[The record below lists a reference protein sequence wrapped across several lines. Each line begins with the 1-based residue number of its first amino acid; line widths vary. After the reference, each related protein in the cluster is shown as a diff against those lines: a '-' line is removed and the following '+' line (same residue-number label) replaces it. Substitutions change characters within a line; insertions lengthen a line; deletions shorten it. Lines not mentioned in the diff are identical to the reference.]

1 VGRDGEIV
9 WDILF
14 WVYLINAVLLILH
27 EIDSAYWKEW
37 ELFRLPG
44 GVTGFLLAH
53 IPILPLVLY
62 GLVLVSRGT
71 FAGLI
76 LSLILSLAGVFAF
89 SIHSYFI
96 RRGRDEFKSPI
107 SLAILLATLAV
118 SLVQAA
124 ITVCLLVRG

>member
-1 VGRDGEIV
+1 M

-14 WVYLINAVLLILH
+14 WVYLINAVFLILH

-44 GVTGFLLAH
+44 GVTAFLLVH
-53 IPILPLVLY
+53 IPILLLVLY
-62 GLVLVSRGT
+62 GLVLVSQRT
-71 FAGLI
+71 AAGLI
-76 LSLILSLAGVFAF
+76 LSLILSFAGVFAF
-89 SIHSYFI
+89 SIHGYFI

-107 SLAILLATLAV
+107 SQAILVAALAV

-124 ITVCLLVRG
+124 ITVCLLGKS

>member
-1 VGRDGEIV
+1 M

-14 WVYLINAVLLILH
+14 WVYLTNAVLLILH

-37 ELFRLPG
+37 ELFHLPG
-44 GVTGFLLAH
+44 GVTGFLLVH
-53 IPILPLVLY
+53 IPILPLILY
-62 GLVLVSRGT
+62 GLVLVFRRT
-71 FAGLI
+71 LTGLI
-76 LSLILSLAGVFAF
+76 LSLILGFAGVFAF

-107 SLAILLATLAV
+107 SLAILVATLAV

-124 ITVCLLVRG
+124 TTIYLLGQL

>member
-1 VGRDGEIV
+1 M
-9 WDILF
+9 WDILL
-14 WVYLINAVLLILH
+14 WVYLTNAALLILH

-44 GVTGFLLAH
+44 GVTGFLLVH

-62 GLVLVSRGT
+62 GLVLVSQRT

-76 LSLILSLAGVFAF
+76 LSVILGLAGVFAF
-89 SIHSYFI
+89 SIHITFI
-96 RRGRDEFKSPI
+96 RRGRDEFKSPM
-107 SLAILLATLAV
+107 SLAILAATLIV

-124 ITVCLLVRG
+124 ITIHLLGQG

>member
-1 VGRDGEIV
+1 M
-9 WDILF
+9 WDTLL
-14 WVYLINAVLLILH
+14 WVYLTNAVLLILH

-44 GVTGFLLAH
+44 GVTGFLLLH
-53 IPILPLVLY
+53 IPILPLILY
-62 GLVLVSRGT
+62 GLVLVSQQA

-89 SIHSYFI
+89 SIHSYFL

-107 SLAILLATLAV
+107 SLAILVATLAV

-124 ITVCLLVRG
+124 ITIYLLAQG

>member
-107 SLAILLATLAV
+107 SLAILVATLAV

>member
-1 VGRDGEIV
+1 V

-14 WVYLINAVLLILH
+14 WVYLTNAVLLILH

-37 ELFRLPG
+37 ELFHLPG
-44 GVTGFLLAH
+44 GVTGFVLVH
-53 IPILPLVLY
+53 IPILPVILY
-62 GLVLVSRGT
+62 GLVLVFQRT

-76 LSLILSLAGVFAF
+76 LSLILGSAGVFAF

-107 SLAILLATLAV
+107 SLAILVAALAV

-124 ITVCLLVRG
+124 TTIYLLGQL

>member
-1 VGRDGEIV
+1 M